1 MVHSDKT
8 QTLATLTNWQSPP
21 WQMLAVVTMV
31 TTAGHRP
38 VSPTR
43 GEPARMPRRRPA
55 VEQVSTNKQSVQAE
69 EQERKKQ
76 RSPSL
81 HHSSNTHTCF
91 ARCNHHFLSLSLHFP
106 LFFLSSSLVPS
117 HLELQSLACNSHRV
131 LLQNEL
137 MFTINKSAEGKPQ
150 SSYSQDRVQDVT
162 PPNTKPHSDHTILRF
177 GTICVCVCGI
187 CIQYTPNLQCLFCD
201 LILRLIK
208 CTTEFCI
215 YA

>member
-1 MVHSDKT
+1 MNLPGCPEGGQLWSRS
-8 QTLATLTNWQSPP
+8 ALTSNQS
-21 WQMLAVVTMV
+21 
-31 TTAGHRP
+31 
-38 VSPTR
+38 
-43 GEPARMPRRRPA
+43 RRRSRNGKNSAPH
-55 VEQVSTNKQSVQAE
+55 
-69 EQERKKQ
+69 
-76 RSPSL
+76 PSIIL
-81 HHSSNTHTCF
+81 QTPTHALRDATITF
-91 ARCNHHFLSLSLHFP
+91 SLSLHFP

-208 CTTEFCI
+208 CTTEYCI
-215 YA
+215 YS